1 MNSSFE
7 LSATTRSALSLILG
21 QLRNVTLPAT
31 TSLKIRSL
39 ISISTAKLKETK
51 PLRKV
56 RILKLVWDKVNEI

>member
-1 MNSSFE
+1 VNSSFE
-7 LSATTRSALSLILG
+7 LSATTQSALSLILG

-31 TSLKIRSL
+31 TSLRIRSL

-56 RILKLVWDKVNEI
+56 RILKLVWD